1 VEVADKP
8 ARVTVQQKSAR
19 RSGGVAE
26 RWAPRVGVMMNELG
40 CAKVTTGGPKW
51 SARAQVGS
59 FPFSFFLFSLIVLNP
74 NLNLNVSFSF
84 ESIIQI
90 HTLMLE

>member
-59 FPFSFFLFSLIVLNP
+59 FPFSFFSVFFNC
-74 NLNLNVSFSF
+74 F
-84 ESIIQI
+84 ESKFEFECEF
-90 HTLMLE
+90 LF